1 MTINKILR
9 NFLCTENP
17 FLINIPLPCFTGLM
31 MPLTPPQTHRR
42 CDHIHLPY
50 LYLHTSTIHKC
61 LPVILPYL
69 PYLLSAIPAISLYL
83 PYPFIC
89 HIFRISASCCLLLRN
104 STNTLQTESAEKMHC
119 KFDSSHHIMLPYDI
133 LTSIEQKPI
142 YQILLRALSSTCA
155 RQHALC
161 RRRTIA
167 TKDDNQMSHCLL

>member
-1 MTINKILR
+1 LHTSRVPTHQFFQGAPQCPSLICRERNTLVTNNKILP

-17 FLINIPLPCFTGLM
+17 FLINIPLRCFTGLM

-61 LPVILPYL
+61 LPVIFPYL

-83 PYPFIC
+83 PYPFIS

-104 STNTLQTESAEKMHC
+104 STNTLQTESAENN
-119 KFDSSHHIMLPYDI
+119 
-133 LTSIEQKPI
+133 
-142 YQILLRALSSTCA
+142 ALQA
-155 RQHALC
+155 RQLPPYYASL
-161 RRRTIA
+161 
-167 TKDDNQMSHCLL
+167 